1 MMAAEG
7 RRWTAAAMEQE
18 GQRQTV
24 EAMVTEAQTVAA
36 VETEGKE

>member
-7 RRWTAAAMEQE
+7 RRWTAVAMEQE

-24 EAMVTEAQTVAA
+24 EAMVPEAETAA
-36 VETEGKE
+36 VATEGKR